1 MSVVEFKNV
10 LMTSEDVKIEAG
22 FNPAIEPSR
31 LSENESGSTPIVNAN
46 AFPMAGMPD
55 VLKCLISDLSSVYG
69 SPNDFFAM
77 SFLVACGGS
86 ARKRAVLDNGKYK
99 NYPQLWAMIVAP
111 SGVGKSMPIKLA
123 FSKLISL
130 DKALFEAYK
139 ADIVDWK
146 AKCIACKVAQ
156 EVEPE
161 KPYRKQFLIDDST
174 PEALY
179 HALKINDGLTLYS
192 DELSAWFDNFGRYS
206 KNGEV
211 SRYLSIFDNTTFDIT
226 RKGDEPLLVSEPYL
240 SIIGGI
246 QPKVLSD
253 TLKLNHMRN
262 NGFAQRFLFVYP
274 DSVRKSHYINT
285 APNPALIA
293 DYDSLIEYLHS
304 TDFGLLTLSVEAKEL
319 FIAFSNE
326 LTDTANATKVDYLK
340 AMYSKFEIHC
350 LRIALILELIKSFPN
365 GLTINLVSADS
376 VSYAIDLCRYFI
388 NSALKVANIDKSL
401 EERSRPLDNISVA
414 KYLVDQKG
422 YSQNQAA
429 NILKVSQQNLS
440 KGLRL
445 RARL

>member
-22 FNPAIEPSR
+22 INPAIEPSR
-31 LSENESGSTPIVNAN
+31 LSEYESGSTPIVNAN

-55 VLKCLISDLSSVYG
+55 VLKYLIEDLSSVYG
-69 SPNDFFAM
+69 SPNEFFAI
-77 SFLVACGGS
+77 SFLVACGG
-86 ARKRAVLDNGKYK
+86 AVRKRAVLYDGKYY
-99 NYPQLWAMIVAP
+99 NYAQLMAMLVAP

-123 FSKLISL
+123 FSKLIAL

-146 AKCIACKVAQ
+146 AKCVASKAAQ

-161 KPYRKQFLIDDST
+161 KPHRRQFLIDDST

-179 HALKINDGLTLYS
+179 QALAVNDGLTLYS

-253 TLKLNHMRN
+253 TLKHNHMRN

-274 DSVRKSHYINT
+274 ESVHKSHYIN
-285 APNPALIA
+285 AVSNPAYTA
-293 DYDSLIEYLHS
+293 GYDSLIEYLHS
-304 TDFGLLTLSVEAKEL
+304 THFGSLTLSVEAKEL

-326 LTDTANATKVDYLK
+326 LTDTANATRADYLK

-350 LRIALILELIKSFPN
+350 LRIALILELIKSFPI
-365 GLTINLVSADS
+365 GLTVNSVSADTM
-376 VSYAIDLCRYFI
+376 SYAIDLCRYFI
-388 NSALKVANIDKSL
+388 NSALKVACIDKSL
-401 EERSRPLDNISVA
+401 DERPLNNISVA
-414 KYLVDQKG
+414 KFLVDHKG
-422 YSQNQAA
+422 YSQNQVAG
-429 NILKVSQQNLS
+429 ILKVTQQNLS
-440 KGLRL
+440 KGFKL
-445 RARL
+445 RAKL